1 MSKKIFF
8 SGLLAL
14 LVIAIVSGIL
24 ALNDVEWSK
33 PVAASM
39 AIFFWG
45 FFITVGW
52 RALFDFFDWL
62 SDLRAKKGKSQ

>member
-14 LVIAIVSGIL
+14 LVIAIVSGVL
-24 ALNDVEWSK
+24 ALNDVEWAK

-52 RALFDFFDWL
+52 RALLDVFDWL
-62 SDLRAKKGKSQ
+62 SDFREKRNSR